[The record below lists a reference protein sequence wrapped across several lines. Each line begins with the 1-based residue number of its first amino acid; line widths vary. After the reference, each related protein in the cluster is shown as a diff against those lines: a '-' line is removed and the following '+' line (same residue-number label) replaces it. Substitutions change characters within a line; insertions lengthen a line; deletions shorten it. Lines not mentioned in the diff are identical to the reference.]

1 MNHPCRPP
9 TIPPTRALRIG
20 LTREEVLAWYNLSE
34 EQLDELIEA
43 DDARK
48 AKCRQEPDRPKRG
61 CLMTKLLERPELA
74 GWAFQ
79 TVMRRK

>member
-1 MNHPCRPP
+1 MFNPCCPP
-9 TIPPTRALRIG
+9 TISPLRALAIG
-20 LTREEVLAWYNLSE
+20 LSRPEVCAWYNLTD

-48 AKCRQEPDRPKRG
+48 AKGQAEPEKSKKG